1 MKLANKYYY
10 SLFNSIDNILSE
22 YEWRDFIYFF
32 FLTMLYISPIRITCT
47 FLTPFNPMIKSSF
60 YSKSCQVLNSSQN
73 LPIYWSVGSGYKNTA
88 NKYFR

>member
-32 FLTMLYISPIRITCT
+32 FDNVVHQPHKNNMY
-47 FLTPFNPMIKSSF
+47 
-60 YSKSCQVLNSSQN
+60 
-73 LPIYWSVGSGYKNTA
+73 LPNAIQPNDKEFILFKVMSGT
-88 NKYFR
+88 